1 MGINIVLYITFSL
14 QIGGNDKNKK
24 KLYFKAF
31 FNLHFLQKGLIIKN
45 SVKMGE
51 FVLSYLLSESF
62 ADFLQ

>member
-1 MGINIVLYITFSL
+1 MIKIR
-14 QIGGNDKNKK
+14 K

-31 FNLHFLQKGLIIKN
+31 FNLHFLKKGLIIKN

>member
-1 MGINIVLYITFSL
+1 MIKIR
-14 QIGGNDKNKK
+14 K